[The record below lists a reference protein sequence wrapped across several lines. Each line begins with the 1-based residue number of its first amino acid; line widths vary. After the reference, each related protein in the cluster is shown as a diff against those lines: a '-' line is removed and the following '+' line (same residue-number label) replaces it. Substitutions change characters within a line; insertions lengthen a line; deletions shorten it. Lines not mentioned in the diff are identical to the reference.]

1 MSAAI
6 PTTEPTLIVAGDTV
20 QWTKSLSDY
29 PATDGWT
36 LSYSFQLPGST
47 ATPITFDADPD
58 GANYAIEVDADDT
71 ADWAAGSYNWTSY
84 VTNVSDE
91 RHTVERGT
99 VQIASDP
106 TGVPGSTHATRTLA
120 IIEAALEARLPR
132 GLEMYT
138 IDGQQVQK
146 LTHEALS
153 RLHDKYLAAVKAE
166 QDAARVAAGLSSRRV
181 SFARFVRPQ

>member
-47 ATPITFDADPD
+47 ATPITFDADAD
-58 GANYAIEVDADDT
+58 GANYAINESSTTT
-71 ADWAAGSYNWTSY
+71 ADWPPANYIWTAYVDSGS
-84 VTNVSDE
+84 E
-91 RHTVERGT
+91 RHTVGQGT
-99 VQIASDP
+99 VTISPDP
-106 TGVPGSTHATRTLA
+106 SGVPGTTHASRTLE

-166 QDAARVAAGLSSRRV
+166 QDKARVAAGLPSKRV